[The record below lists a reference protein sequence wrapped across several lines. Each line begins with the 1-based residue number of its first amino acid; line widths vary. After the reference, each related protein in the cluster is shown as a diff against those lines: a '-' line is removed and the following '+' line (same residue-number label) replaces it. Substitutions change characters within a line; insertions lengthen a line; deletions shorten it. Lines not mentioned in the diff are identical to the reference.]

1 MIWMNILKAAL
12 KSILRSRMR
21 GLLTTLGIIIGVGSV
36 IIMVGVGEGAQANI
50 EEEMASLGP
59 NMITVFPG
67 SFMMGGIN
75 RGAGSINRFTIEDVE
90 KIKKEAVFVKG
101 VQPVVN
107 SSAQIIGPSGNW
119 NTSIEGVS
127 PEFQEI
133 RSWKISSGEFFTERD
148 VLSRAKVCVVGTEI
162 VKNLFADSDPIGVNI
177 RIKNVPFRIIGV
189 LESKGQNAMGR
200 NMDDV
205 IIAPCTTVLDRLVG
219 SRYINYIQ
227 ANALTIG
234 TIDSAQAEI
243 KEIMRAA
250 HRLDISEED
259 DFTIRNQTQIA
270 EAFSSTA
277 QILTLLLGSVA
288 GVSLLVGGIG
298 IMNIMLVSVTERT
311 REIGIRLSIGARS
324 ADIMIQ
330 FLAESILLS
339 LFGGVIGIL
348 ISFGISFLFNT
359 YNIMNM
365 IISPGIVML
374 AFSFSAAVGIF
385 FGFYPARKASNLNPI
400 DALRYE

>member
-21 GLLTTLGIIIGVGSV
+21 GLLTTLGIIIGVCSV
-36 IIMVGVGEGAQANI
+36 I
-50 EEEMASLGP
+50 
-59 NMITVFPG
+59 MITVYPG
-67 SFMMGGIN
+67 SFMVGGIN
-75 RGAGSINRFTIEDVE
+75 RGAGSINKFTITDVDN
-90 KIKKEAVFVKG
+90 IKKEAVFVKG
-101 VQPVVN
+101 VQAVVN
-107 SSAQIIGPSGNW
+107 TSAQIIGPAGNW

-127 PEFQEI
+127 PEFQDI
-133 RSWKISSGEFFTERD
+133 RSWKIASGEFFTERD
-148 VLSRAKVCVVGTEI
+148 IISRAKVCVVGTEI
-162 VKNLFADSDPIGVNI
+162 VKNLFSEGDPIGVNI

-205 IIAPCTTVLDRLVG
+205 ILAPCTTVLDRLVG
-219 SRYINYIQ
+219 SRNISYIQ
-227 ANALTIG
+227 ANALTVES
-234 TIDSAQAEI
+234 IDSAQAEI
-243 KEIMRAA
+243 KEIMRTS
-250 HRLDISEED
+250 HKLDISEED

-311 REIGIRLSIGARS
+311 REIGIRLSIGARA

-359 YNIMNM
+359 YDIMNM

>member
-50 EEEMASLGP
+50 REEMASLGP

-67 SFMMGGIN
+67 SFSFGGVN
-75 RGAGSINRFTIEDVE
+75 RGAGSINRFTLDDVE
-90 KIKKEAVFVKG
+90 KIKKEAVYVKNVQG
-101 VQPVVN
+101 VA
-107 SSAQIIGPSGNW
+107 STAAQVIGPSGNW
-119 NTSIEGVS
+119 NTSIDGVS
-127 PEFQEI
+127 PDFQEI
-133 RSWKISSGEFFTERD
+133 RSWKLSSGDFFTDRD
-148 VLSRAKVCVVGTEI
+148 VLSRAKVCIVGQEI
-162 VKNLFADSDPIGVNI
+162 VKNLFPDQDPVGVNI
-177 RIKNVPFRIIGV
+177 RIKNVPFKIVGV
-189 LESKGQNAMGR
+189 LSSKGQNAMGR

-205 IIAPCTTVLDRLVG
+205 ILAPTTTVMDRLTG

-227 ANALTIG
+227 ANAMSVE
-234 TIDSAQAEI
+234 TIDSAQAEMRD
-243 KEIMRAA
+243 IMRAS
-250 HRLDISEED
+250 HRLDPSEED
-259 DFTIRNQTQIA
+259 DFTIRNQSEIT

-277 QILTLLLGSVA
+277 QILTMLLGAVA

-339 LFGGVIGIL
+339 ILGGIIGIL
-348 ISFGISFLFNT
+348 ISFGVAFLFN
-359 YNIMNM
+359 YYDIMNM
-365 IISPGIVML
+365 IISPGIVLL